1 MDGIL
6 AETMHI
12 LVVDDDDVDRE
23 RVARF
28 VRQSSLKA
36 EPTEAAS
43 AKEAIALLD
52 TRDFDC
58 VVLDHELR
66 DGSGAELLPR
76 LRGTAAH
83 QRPVIMVT
91 GAGDEELA
99 AEVMRAGAAD
109 YLPKHK
115 LSSDVLDRAISRSLE
130 TGRLQEQLRAV
141 ADALAASE
149 AKYRA
154 MVEDQVELVSLSRPD
169 LTLTF
174 ANAAFALHHG
184 VDRAQIAG
192 SCLLDYVAA
201 DDRESVRAHLEAI
214 GRNKA
219 PKRVEC
225 RSMSAVANVTRW
237 VAWTHLAL
245 HDAQGNVASIQSVGR
260 DVTDQVQGREAVAR
274 LAAIVD
280 SSADAI
286 VSTDLHG
293 TITTWNHAA
302 EHLFG
307 HRVRD
312 ALGKSIDMIV
322 PADRV
327 VEESILAQRVRGGES
342 IVEFQTVRMRR
353 NAICVDVAITHSPIR
368 DGQGNVI
375 GVSKI
380 IRDISERKRL
390 ERALRD
396 SERQFRELY
405 EETPAMLHSVDAKGR
420 LLSVSDTWLS
430 ELGYLRNEV
439 VGQPFLNFL
448 TADSRKRVQDSL
460 LPQLLTSG
468 RCDELPCQV
477 RRSDGAV
484 MEVLM
489 SARLERDF
497 AGNPGRALAVLKDV
511 TEQNRLAR
519 ALDEEY
525 ARLRVTLR
533 SIGDAVITTDREG
546 RVEFLNPVAE
556 NLTGWT
562 LDDARGKPIEQVFN
576 VVNEESHRAVDNPVT
591 LSLQEERPVG
601 LPERSVLI
609 ARDGN
614 EFGIEDSTAPIR
626 DLQGNSLGAVVVF
639 HDVTAQ
645 RRMALEL
652 NFRARHD
659 PLTGLVNRTE
669 FSDRLTRTLNRVK
682 DGARDMTLLY
692 LDLDQFKLVN
702 DACGHAVGD
711 QLLRQIG
718 GALQRC
724 IRDRDTLARLG
735 GDEFG
740 VILEHCPAE
749 QAHRV
754 AQQICERIEEF
765 RFVHDQ
771 RRFRLGVSIGLVSID
786 AHWPNEASL
795 LQAADSCCYAAK
807 EAGRN
812 RVHAWLDTDAIL
824 RNHNGEAHWAS
835 RIENALDEDRFVL
848 YAQSIVP
855 LASPAAGVH
864 CEILLRMID
873 EDGSLILPGIILPAA
888 ERFHM
893 TPRIDRWVLRRVIEW
908 MSSAPEL
915 LAGVDMIAVNLSG
928 QSLGDRAFHR
938 FVSDLLGQKPCDVG
952 KLCLEVTET
961 SAITRLHDAAE
972 FVSRM
977 RGLGVR
983 VALDDFGAGAS
994 SFGYLKSLPVD
1005 LLKIDGQFIR
1015 NIIDDPL
1022 DDVAVR
1028 SFRNVAAVLGIKT
1041 VAEFVENAQIRDRL
1055 IEIGIDYGQGYAFHV
1070 PEPLDDFFGN
1080 RRAAAASAAHAGPAR

>member
-1 MDGIL
+1 MDGITT
-6 AETMHI
+6 ETMHI

-23 RVARF
+23 RVSRF
-28 VRQSSLKA
+28 VRQSSLNA
-36 EPTEAAS
+36 EATEAAS
-43 AKEAIALLD
+43 AQEAIELLK

-58 VVLDHELR
+58 VVLDHQLR
-66 DGSGAELLPR
+66 DGSGAELLPA
-76 LRGTAAH
+76 LQGDVDH
-83 QRPVIMVT
+83 HRPVIMVT

-99 AEVMRAGAAD
+99 VQVMRAGAAD
-109 YLPKHK
+109 YLPKNK
-115 LSSDVLDRAISRSLE
+115 LSSDVLDRAITRSVE
-130 TGRLQEQLRAV
+130 TSRLQEQLRTV
-141 ADALAASE
+141 AEALAASE

-154 MVEDQVELVSLSRPD
+154 MVEDQVELVSLASPA

-174 ANAAFALHHG
+174 ANASFAAHHG
-184 VDRAQIAG
+184 LEREQIAG
-192 SCLLDYVAA
+192 TSLLDYIAA
-201 DDRESVRAHLEAI
+201 EDRELVCRHLESVCQSRTA
-214 GRNKA
+214 
-219 PKRVEC
+219 KRLEC

-245 HDAQGNVASIQSVGR
+245 RNAEGAVVSIHSVGR

-274 LAAIVD
+274 LAAIVN

-286 VSTDLHG
+286 VSTDLNG

-307 HRVRD
+307 HRARD
-312 ALGKSIDMIV
+312 AVGKSIELIV
-322 PADRV
+322 PPDRI
-327 VEESILAQRVRGGES
+327 VEEGILAQRVQGGES

-353 NAICVDVAITHSPIR
+353 NSICVDVAITHSPIR
-368 DGQGNVI
+368 DGQGNVV

-390 ERALRD
+390 ERALRE
-396 SERQFRELY
+396 SERQYRELY
-405 EETPAMLHSVDAKGR
+405 EETPAMLHSIDAKGR
-420 LLSVSDTWLS
+420 LLSVSDTWLN

-439 VGQPFLNFL
+439 LGHAFLDFL
-448 TADSRKRVQDSL
+448 TPESRQAVQETL
-460 LPQLLTSG
+460 LPRLLHTG
-468 RCDELPCQV
+468 RCDDLACQV
-477 RRSDGAV
+477 RRSNGTV
-484 MEVLM
+484 MDVLM
-489 SARLERDF
+489 SARLERDSS
-497 AGNPGRALAVLKDV
+497 GNPGRSLAVLKDV

-519 ALDEEY
+519 VLEEEY

-533 SIGDAVITTDREG
+533 SIGDAVITTDRNG

-556 NLTGWT
+556 GLTGWS
-562 LDDARGKPIEQVFN
+562 LEDARGKPIEQVFH
-576 VVNEESHRAVDNPVT
+576 VVSEESHRSVDNPVT
-591 LSLQEERPVG
+591 LSLAEERPVG
-601 LPERSVLI
+601 LPERTLLI

-614 EFGIEDSTAPIR
+614 EIGVEDSTAPIR

-645 RRMALEL
+645 RRMAMEI
-652 NFRARHD
+652 NFRATHD

-669 FSDRLTRTLNRVK
+669 FSERLTRTLKRVK
-682 DGARDMTLLY
+682 DGARDMALLY
-692 LDLDQFKLVN
+692 IDLDQFKLVN
-702 DACGHAVGD
+702 DVCGHAVGD

-740 VILEHCPAE
+740 VILEHCPPD

-754 AQQICERIEEF
+754 AQQICDRIEEF

-771 RRFRLGVSIGLVSID
+771 RRFRLGASIGLVSID
-786 AHWPNEASL
+786 AHWPNEAAL

-812 RVHAWLDTDAIL
+812 RVHAWLDSDAIL
-824 RNHNGEAHWAS
+824 RSHNGETHWAS
-835 RIENALDEDRFVL
+835 RIEGALDEDRFAL
-848 YAQSIVP
+848 YAQQIVP
-855 LASPAAGVH
+855 LSGAGQGIH

-873 EDGSLILPGIILPAA
+873 EDGSLILPGTILPAA

-893 TPRIDRWVLRRVIEW
+893 TPRIDRWVLRRVFEW
-908 MSSAPEL
+908 MSRVPGGLGA
-915 LAGVDMIAVNLSG
+915 VDMIAVNLSG

-938 FVSDLLGQKPCDVG
+938 FVTDLIAQSSCDVG

-961 SAITRLHDAAE
+961 SAITHLHDAAE
-972 FVSRM
+972 FVSGM
-977 RGLGVR
+977 RALGVR

-994 SFGYLKSLPVD
+994 SFGYLKTLPVD

-1015 NIIDDPL
+1015 NIVNDAL

-1028 SFRNVAAVLGIKT
+1028 SFCNVASVLGIKT
-1041 VAEFVENAQIRDRL
+1041 IAEFVENDKVRDRL
-1055 IEIGIDYGQGYAFHV
+1055 VEIGIDYGQGYAFHR
-1070 PEPLDDFFGN
+1070 PEPLDVFMAGALVASEA
-1080 RRAAAASAAHAGPAR
+1080 RA